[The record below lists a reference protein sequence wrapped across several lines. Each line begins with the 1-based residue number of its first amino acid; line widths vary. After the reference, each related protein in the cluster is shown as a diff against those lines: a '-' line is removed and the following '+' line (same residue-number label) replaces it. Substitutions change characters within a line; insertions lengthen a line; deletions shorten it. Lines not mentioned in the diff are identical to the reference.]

1 MLTIAISTF
10 FALAF
15 IGAVTVIAMMV
26 FQYRNRIASVILNEL
41 RQNELRA
48 NQSKAVLQPTAF
60 RHRIIKAP
68 QPMTRNRSLQPVPL
82 RVAA

>member
-15 IGAVTVIAMMV
+15 LGSAIVIAMMF
-26 FQYRNRIASVILNEL
+26 FQYREKIVSVI
-41 RQNELRA
+41 
-48 NQSKAVLQPTAF
+48 QSEMKVERPETVFQPTVY
-60 RHRIIKAP
+60 RHRVVKAK
-68 QPMTRNRSLQPVPL
+68 QLMTHHRSLQPVPL